1 MLATVAFLAFWVV
14 VGLVLFFIAL
24 RGGPRGARATLQSQ
38 SRGGRRTAIVVFAV
52 FYVAIG
58 VAVPVLILV
67 GNHDSAD
74 ARVDGTTIELTQ
86 QEQDGRAIFGEYCA
100 SCHTLA
106 AARRRRQG
114 RPEPRPAHSRPR
126 ALVEDAVERGRQRGN
141 GTMPAGIVQGEDVAA
156 VVGVRRRRRRQVAAC
171 ATPPKAD
178 PPRIPGSSFRGARI
192 RPPLS
197 ITSAKR
203 RCTARFRC

>member
-1 MLATVAFLAFWVV
+1 MLATAAFLAFWVV

-38 SRGGRRTAIVVFAV
+38 SRGSRRTATAVFAV

-67 GNHDSAD
+67 GNRDSAA
-74 ARVDGTTIELTQ
+74 ARVNGTTIELTQ

-106 AARRRRQG
+106 AADADGKVGPNLDQL
-114 RPEPRPAHSRPR
+114 RPPEG
-126 ALVEDAVERGRQRGN
+126 LVEDAVDRGRQRGN
-141 GTMPAGIVQGEDVAA
+141 GTMPGGIVQGEDVAA
-156 VVGVRRRRRRQVAAC
+156 VSAFVAA
-171 ATPPKAD
+171 AAGK
-178 PPRIPGSSFRGARI
+178 
-192 RPPLS
+192 
-197 ITSAKR
+197 
-203 RCTARFRC
+203 

>member
-1 MLATVAFLAFWVV
+1 MLATAAFLAFWVV

-38 SRGGRRTAIVVFAV
+38 SRGSRRTATILFAV

-67 GNHDSAD
+67 GNHDSA
-74 ARVDGTTIELTQ
+74 AAHVNGTTVELTQ
-86 QEQDGRAIFGEYCA
+86 QEQDGRVIFGEYCA

-106 AARRRRQG
+106 AADANGKVGPNLDQLQP
-114 RPEPRPAHSRPR
+114 PEG
-126 ALVEDAVERGRQRGN
+126 LVEDAVERGRQRGG

-156 VVGVRRRRRRQVAAC
+156 VSAFVAAV
-171 ATPPKAD
+171 AGK
-178 PPRIPGSSFRGARI
+178 
-192 RPPLS
+192 
-197 ITSAKR
+197 
-203 RCTARFRC
+203 